1 MKKFSY
7 NLLEDSIAVFPAD
20 PRGSSKL
27 LYVDSN
33 GEVTFASNF
42 AETFPSLAEGC
53 HVVFN
58 ESRVLE
64 ARLFIHEPS
73 NEGEHLEMMILDL
86 GDIDLHGQS
95 ASKTPLN
102 VMLRRE
108 EVEKG
113 EIFHIPCKDEIVKVV
128 VDQVLCVW
136 LEDEKSDGN
145 GTECMVRILTEL
157 SVADFLEKEGSVPI
171 PPYLQRAAEPLDKER
186 YNNVYANAKQAGSV
200 AAPTAGLHFT
210 PSVLDRIGMT
220 NCSFLALHVGAGTFQ
235 PVLVEDARDHK
246 MHGESFAVAVYE
258 IKNIIKALEDNK
270 PLIAVGTTS
279 CRTLESLYWMSIKRI
294 RGMEYTELGQD
305 EWISLRDGEGSNISR
320 IEALKLIVA
329 DKDEGEV
336 IHGRTCLMIAPP
348 NYEFQVMDHLV
359 TNFHAPDSTLML
371 LVSAFFKDNE
381 GELIRRIYEDAQ
393 DRGYKFL
400 SYGDV
405 CFFKRQGLT

>member
-1 MKKFSY
+1 MWWTKSYGKTTFIENQIPPTYQDIIYFS
-7 NLLEDSIAVFPAD
+7 
-20 PRGSSKL
+20 
-27 LYVDSN
+27 LYFS
-33 GEVTFASNF
+33 
-42 AETFPSLAEGC
+42 
-53 HVVFN
+53 
-58 ESRVLE
+58 
-64 ARLFIHEPS
+64 
-73 NEGEHLEMMILDL
+73 
-86 GDIDLHGQS
+86 
-95 ASKTPLN
+95 
-102 VMLRRE
+102 
-108 EVEKG
+108 
-113 EIFHIPCKDEIVKVV
+113 
-128 VDQVLCVW
+128 VW

-235 PVLVEDARDHK
+235 PVLVKDARDHK

-348 NYEFQVMDHLV
+348 NYEFRVMDHLV